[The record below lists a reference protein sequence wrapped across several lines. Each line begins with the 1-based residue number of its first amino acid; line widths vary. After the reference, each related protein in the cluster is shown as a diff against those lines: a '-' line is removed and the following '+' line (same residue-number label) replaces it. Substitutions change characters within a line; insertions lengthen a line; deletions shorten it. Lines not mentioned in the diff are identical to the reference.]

1 MVALRVLAGLFRAI
15 RRQICNT
22 DLSGCNIRP
31 VGKNTAFKFRL
42 FSATLNRESSFFRT
56 TRGGLNSEVSCFC
69 QSGRIRIRRGL
80 NSEGSTLCQSGRFKC
95 CQSGRVIFCQSGG
108 VPSRKGSVFTIRK
121 DPFLPFRK
129 NPTFVNLEGPI
140 IRSGPFLSIGR
151 GPRKIYNF

>member
-121 DPFLPFRK
+121 DPFFAIPEESYFRQSGGAH
-129 NPTFVNLEGPI
+129 NSEWSFFVNWEG
-140 IRSGPFLSIGR
+140 S
-151 GPRKIYNF
+151 